1 MANLKKEILNLLEKK
16 VNEIFVEI
24 QDREGITSGDIEP
37 FDAVELDELEEHMAS
52 LIAKVISYEKRN

>member
-1 MANLKKEILNLLEKK
+1 MANLKKEILNLLDKK

>member
-1 MANLKKEILNLLEKK
+1 MTNLKKEILNLLDKK